1 MTKQTPGE
9 TPDPQEQIDVEYPD
23 GRRGTMSAQAWRE
36 RDPALGMR
44 RADTPDAPEPGEIVN
59 EVTPTNQ
66 PDA

>member
-1 MTKQTPGE
+1 MPTQTPDE
-9 TPDPQEQIDVEYPD
+9 TPDPQEQIEVVYPD

-36 RDPALGMR
+36 RDPALGIR
-44 RADTPDAPEPGEIVN
+44 RAEAPDESEPGELVN